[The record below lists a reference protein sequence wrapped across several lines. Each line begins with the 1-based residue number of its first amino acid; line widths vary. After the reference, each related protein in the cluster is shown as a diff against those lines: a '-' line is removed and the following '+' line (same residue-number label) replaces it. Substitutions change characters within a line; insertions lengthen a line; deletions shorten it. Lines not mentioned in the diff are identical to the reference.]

1 MFTVTVSSI
10 IYGAWWIEVAN
21 VSGNTDSEC
30 AWLFL
35 ITWWSCHHVT
45 CFSIYPYLV
54 KRISPMHEIRNDSK
68 PSLDENPLLFWEVS
82 AGVSFYIVTE
92 LTYTD
97 KQKKKPFLWIGL
109 RSDLFFVVCIIF
121 FFSCKVSTVGPNIGE
136 TLRHLHSRLPIPCR
150 IWRFRPRRRLHLDR
164 GRHGPRGMVF
174 FCAWRLAN
182 DLPVPT
188 GFKSYVVNS
197 G

>member
-121 FFSCKVSTVGPNIGE
+121 FFQLQSFHSWSKYWWNPPPSTQSVTDSLSNLKVPTEKTTPS
-136 TLRHLHSRLPIPCR
+136 
-150 IWRFRPRRRLHLDR
+150 WPRSPWAT
-164 GRHGPRGMVF
+164 RHGFFLCVKTGKWFACPNWVQELRG
-174 FCAWRLAN
+174 
-182 DLPVPT
+182 
-188 GFKSYVVNS
+188 
-197 G
+197 

>member
-1 MFTVTVSSI
+1 
-10 IYGAWWIEVAN
+10 
-21 VSGNTDSEC
+21 
-30 AWLFL
+30 
-35 ITWWSCHHVT
+35 
-45 CFSIYPYLV
+45 
-54 KRISPMHEIRNDSK
+54 MHEIRNDSK

-121 FFSCKVSTVGPNIGE
+121 FSVAKFPQLVQILVKPSAIYTVGYRFPVESEGSDREDDSILTAVAMGHAAWFFSVRE
-136 TLRHLHSRLPIPCR
+136 DWQMICLSQLGSRVTWLI
-150 IWRFRPRRRLHLDR
+150 
-164 GRHGPRGMVF
+164 
-174 FCAWRLAN
+174 
-182 DLPVPT
+182 
-188 GFKSYVVNS
+188 VVNS